1 MAEAIIVDV
10 SKYDQVE
17 AAVLKTELALGPI
30 SQVINSAG
38 IAGPNTVID
47 EYPLEDWHQILDVN
61 LTGSFHMLRAILPG
75 MKKRGYGRIVLIASG
90 KEGNPNA
97 RLIQHQ
103 KQEGNAGKET
113 SKFNISVNCVTPAAA
128 SAFLIFKSID
138 YMLSKKAIF
147 GR

>member
-1 MAEAIIVDV
+1 MEHKHWSCLCKKVISTALGVAMWDFDELALQNALSELPTGMAEAIIVDV

-61 LTGSFHMLRAILPG
+61 LTGSFHMLRAILHE
-75 MKKRGYGRIVLIASG
+75 KTWLWT
-90 KEGNPNA
+90 NC
-97 RLIQHQ
+97 
-103 KQEGNAGKET
+103 
-113 SKFNISVNCVTPAAA
+113 FNSINC
-128 SAFLIFKSID
+128 
-138 YMLSKKAIF
+138 
-147 GR
+147 G